1 MAQCPICAVTLPEPA
16 PPTCPNCG
24 AVLGTGA
31 AAAGPPP
38 LPPTQETA
46 APPPLPERDEQERT
60 EPEQTGHH
68 ALDTGGFEHP
78 PDPPLAW
85 DERDRLG
92 FAAAFVE
99 TTRQVLT
106 GPTEFFR
113 RMPVTGG
120 LGGPLFYAV
129 TAGWIGLVA
138 AALYQ
143 SVWVSIVGP
152 SMLPFGMEREEFAR
166 VLAFMESWAG
176 LVAQV
181 VFGGISVT
189 IGVFVTSGILHLML
203 MLLGGGQKTFEAT
216 FRAVCFA
223 QAPMLL
229 FVIPVFLIPGCG
241 LLVGLWSLVLYVIG
255 LAGVHE
261 IGHGRAAA
269 AVLLPLLALCC
280 CCAGF
285 AFTLAGA
292 IASLARHAS

>member
-1 MAQCPICAVTLPEPA
+1 
-16 PPTCPNCG
+16 
-24 AVLGTGA
+24 
-31 AAAGPPP
+31 
-38 LPPTQETA
+38 
-46 APPPLPERDEQERT
+46 
-60 EPEQTGHH
+60 
-68 ALDTGGFEHP
+68 
-78 PDPPLAW
+78 
-85 DERDRLG
+85 
-92 FAAAFVE
+92 
-99 TTRQVLT
+99 
-106 GPTEFFR
+106 
-113 RMPVTGG
+113 
-120 LGGPLFYAV
+120 
-129 TAGWIGLVA
+129 
-138 AALYQ
+138 
-143 SVWVSIVGP
+143 
-152 SMLPFGMEREEFAR
+152 MLPFGMEREEFAR

-203 MLLGGGQKTFEAT
+203 MLLGGGHKTFEAT
-216 FRAVCFA
+216 FRAVCFS
-223 QAPMLL
+223 QAPMIL

-255 LAGVHE
+255 LAAVHE

>member
-1 MAQCPICAVTLPEPA
+1 MVLCPYCAATVPEPT
-16 PPTCPNCG
+16 PPTCPSCG
-24 AVLGTGA
+24 AALSGDVEETAPALPPASEPGAGTGPP
-31 AAAGPPP
+31 GPPP
-38 LPPTQETA
+38 LPPPYLPA
-46 APPPLPERDEQERT
+46 AAASPPGQGQPATP
-60 EPEQTGHH
+60 
-68 ALDTGGFEHP
+68 
-78 PDPPLAW
+78 W

-152 SMLPFGMEREEFAR
+152 SMIPFGIEREEFAR

-280 CCAGF
+280 CCAGL

>member
-1 MAQCPICAVTLPEPA
+1 MCS
-16 PPTCPNCG
+16 NCG
-24 AVLGTGA
+24 AILSVGA
-31 AAAGPPP
+31 GDAVPPPLPDETAGPPP
-38 LPPTQETA
+38 I
-46 APPPLPERDEQERT
+46 
-60 EPEQTGHH
+60 PEQTGQEREGQEREGHGKTEQDRTGPGHH
-68 ALDTGGFEHP
+68 ARDTGGFEHP

-85 DERDRLG
+85 DQRDRLG
-92 FAAAFVE
+92 FASAFVE

-113 RMPVTGG
+113 RLPVTGG

-203 MLLGGGQKTFEAT
+203 MLLGGGHKTFEAT

-280 CCAGF
+280 CCAVF
-285 AFTLAGA
+285 AFTVAGA

>member
-1 MAQCPICAVTLPEPA
+1 MAQCPICTATLPEPA

-24 AVLGTGA
+24 AVLGTGVA
-31 AAAGPPP
+31 GAGPPP
-38 LPPTQETA
+38 LPEPSEPPPLPPTPDETA
-46 APPPLPERDEQERT
+46 APPPLPGD
-60 EPEQTGHH
+60 H
-68 ALDTGGFEHP
+68 ALGTGGFTRP
-78 PDPPLAW
+78 PDPPRTTPW
-85 DERDRLG
+85 DERERLG

-203 MLLGGGQKTFEAT
+203 MLLGGGHKTFEAT

-255 LAGVHE
+255 LASMHE

>member
-1 MAQCPICAVTLPEPA
+1 MVLCPYCAATVPEPT
-16 PPTCPNCG
+16 PPTCPSCG
-24 AVLGTGA
+24 AALSGDVEETAPALLPASEPGAGTGPP
-31 AAAGPPP
+31 GPPP
-38 LPPTQETA
+38 LPPPYLPA
-46 APPPLPERDEQERT
+46 AAASPPGQGQPGTP
-60 EPEQTGHH
+60 
-68 ALDTGGFEHP
+68 
-78 PDPPLAW
+78 W

-99 TTRQVLT
+99 TTRRVLT
-106 GPTEFFR
+106 GPAEFFR
-113 RMPVTGG
+113 RIPVTGG

-152 SMLPFGMEREEFAR
+152 SMIPFGIEREEFAR

-189 IGVFVTSGILHLML
+189 IGVFVTAGILHLML
-203 MLLGGGQKTFEAT
+203 LLLGGGQKTFEAT

-223 QAPMLL
+223 QAPMIL

-255 LAGVHE
+255 LAAAHQ
-261 IGHGRAAA
+261 IGLGPTPA

>member
-1 MAQCPICAVTLPEPA
+1 MVLCPYCAATVPEPT
-16 PPTCPNCG
+16 PPTCPSCG
-24 AVLGTGA
+24 AALSGDVEETAPALPPASEPGAGTGPP
-31 AAAGPPP
+31 GPPP
-38 LPPTQETA
+38 LPPPSLPA
-46 APPPLPERDEQERT
+46 AAASPPGQGQPATP
-60 EPEQTGHH
+60 
-68 ALDTGGFEHP
+68 
-78 PDPPLAW
+78 W

-92 FAAAFVE
+92 FASAFVE

-106 GPTEFFR
+106 GPAEFFR

>member
-1 MAQCPICAVTLPEPA
+1 LPVE
-16 PPTCPNCG
+16 
-24 AVLGTGA
+24 
-31 AAAGPPP
+31 PPP
-38 LPPTQETA
+38 LPV
-46 APPPLPERDEQERT
+46 APPPAAAP
-60 EPEQTGHH
+60 
-68 ALDTGGFEHP
+68 A
-78 PDPPLAW
+78 DPNRPGTPW
-85 DERDRLG
+85 DERGRLG
-92 FAAAFVE
+92 LAAAFVE

-106 GPTEFFR
+106 GPAEFFR
-113 RMPVTGG
+113 RMPVVGG
-120 LGGPLFYAV
+120 LGSPLLYAV

-152 SMLPFGMEREEFAR
+152 SVLPFGMEREAIAR
-166 VLAFMESWAG
+166 VIAFMESWAG

-189 IGVFVTSGILHLML
+189 IGVFITSGVLHLML
-203 MLLGGGQKTFEAT
+203 MLLGAGQKSFETT

-255 LAGVHE
+255 LAESHQ

-269 AVLLPLLALCC
+269 AVLLPLVALCC

-292 IASLARHAS
+292 IASLAGHAR

>member
-38 LPPTQETA
+38 LPPG
-46 APPPLPERDEQERT
+46 PEPTET
-60 EPEQTGHH
+60 EPTGQGYH
-68 ALDTGGFEHP
+68 ARDTGGFTHP
-78 PDPPLAW
+78 PDPPREGPPLAW
-85 DERDRLG
+85 AERDRVG

-280 CCAGF
+280 CCAGV
-285 AFTLAGA
+285 ALTLAGA

>member
-1 MAQCPICAVTLPEPA
+1 MVLCPYCAATVPEPT
-16 PPTCPNCG
+16 PPTCPSCG
-24 AVLGTGA
+24 AALSGDVEETAPALPPASEPGAGTGPP
-31 AAAGPPP
+31 GPPP
-38 LPPTQETA
+38 LPPPSLPA
-46 APPPLPERDEQERT
+46 AAASPPGQGQPATP
-60 EPEQTGHH
+60 
-68 ALDTGGFEHP
+68 
-78 PDPPLAW
+78 W

-203 MLLGGGQKTFEAT
+203 MLLGGGHKTFEAT